1 MYSVAVSL
9 PPDTCSS
16 RSENGITTPDLTVL
30 SGGTKCARTSD
41 LLPDG
46 PSGEGEQ
53 AETTRSRT
61 GISAAIRTG

>member
-9 PPDTCSS
+9 PPDTCAN

-41 LLPDG
+41 LLP
-46 PSGEGEQ
+46 
-53 AETTRSRT
+53 
-61 GISAAIRTG
+61 